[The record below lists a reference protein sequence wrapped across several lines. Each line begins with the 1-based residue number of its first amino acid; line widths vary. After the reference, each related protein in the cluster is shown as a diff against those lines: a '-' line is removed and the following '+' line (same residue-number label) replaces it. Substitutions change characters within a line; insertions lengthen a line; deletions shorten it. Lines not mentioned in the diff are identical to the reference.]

1 MEITESSPLIERAWY
16 TFPIVVYGAWMV
28 KKRIEV
34 NLGVKSLYHAHFAP
48 KLLPILDL
56 SLCVSLIMLAAG
68 TTEIVGVAVS
78 FAVAMIS
85 TIVALKYLSCKAF
98 KPEFLR
104 RREDPVAA
112 LIIAAAGVLNY

>member
-34 NLGVKSLYHAHFAP
+34 NLGVKSLYHAHSAS

-68 TTEIVGVAVS
+68 TTEIVGVAVFIRSCHDLNDCSPEVLVVQS
-78 FAVAMIS
+78 FQARIS
-85 TIVALKYLSCKAF
+85 A
-98 KPEFLR
+98 
-104 RREDPVAA
+104 
-112 LIIAAAGVLNY
+112 